1 MYCVKLK
8 IVCKLKAHTNT
19 MSLSPMQV
27 NPESVYPS
35 CEIPAYTV
43 EYDSNK
49 TIVMCQQIRK
59 VLTIFDSIIP
69 PPHIYHMMRV
79 PNDKEMEEQRHRLGD
94 FHSISMPTQMD
105 AGKMIRQKQEQ
116 EEFIRAHVA
125 LHPNVYGTLG
135 VLQEQ
140 NAKAIKALLE
150 QQNEICDRY
159 LLYDELLDDRIE
171 ALIQQ
176 DPETPKNH
184 ADLKVQLDLRA
195 KYSASRNTINM
206 AILGMMGDGAHLT
219 K

>member
-1 MYCVKLK
+1 
-8 IVCKLKAHTNT
+8 

-43 EYDSNK
+43 NYDSNK
-49 TIVMCQQIRK
+49 TIVMCQQTGQ
-59 VLTIFDSIIP
+59 VLMTLDGIMP
-69 PPHIYHMMRV
+69 PSQIYHMMRV
-79 PNDKEMEEQRHRLGD
+79 PNDKEMEVQRNRLGD
-94 FHSISMPTQMD
+94 FPSNSMRTQME
-105 AGKMIRQKQEQ
+105 KQEQ
-116 EEFIRAHVA
+116 EKFICAYVA

-159 LLYDELLDDRIE
+159 LPCDELLDDRIE
-171 ALIQQ
+171 ALIEQ

-195 KYSASRNTINM
+195 EYSASRNTINM
-206 AILGMMGDGAHLT
+206 TILGMMRDGVHVT
-219 K
+219 E

>member
-1 MYCVKLK
+1 MYCVKL
-8 IVCKLKAHTNT
+8 ITVCKLKAYTNT

-43 EYDSNK
+43 NYDSNK
-49 TIVMCQQIRK
+49 TIVMCQQTGQ
-59 VLTIFDSIIP
+59 VLMTCDGIMP
-69 PPHIYHMMRV
+69 PSQIYHMMRV
-79 PNDKEMEEQRHRLGD
+79 PNDKEMEVQRNRLGD
-94 FHSISMPTQMD
+94 FPSNSMPTQME
-105 AGKMIRQKQEQ
+105 KQEQ
-116 EEFIRAHVA
+116 EKFIRAYVA
-125 LHPNVYGTLG
+125 VHPNVYGTLG

-150 QQNEICDRY
+150 QQNEIYDRY
-159 LLYDELLDDRIE
+159 LPYDELLDDRIE

-195 KYSASRNTINM
+195 EYSASLNTINM
-206 AILGMMGDGAHLT
+206 TILGMMGDGAHVT
-219 K
+219 E